1 MEAPEHGLP
10 ALDARYSNA
19 DMSNQ
24 QPRQSAG
31 FTLVELL
38 VVIAIIG
45 ILVSLLLP
53 AVQSAR
59 EAARRMQCSNNL
71 KQIGLAVHNY
81 ATANNE
87 YFPVGSP
94 GDATHG
100 LFTTLLPYV
109 EQQNL
114 YDELDLTGA
123 TVDTFDEPH
132 RYTPLDVYFCP
143 SYPFKQ
149 VFRDMP
155 NIHMNGALSTYQGNG
170 GVLEGDETFDSGV
183 WQNGYVSNNGVFGW
197 QFLRSI
203 NDIRDGTTNTYLM
216 GEFVQRDFVSGQF
229 TEPPGNT
236 RGWIM
241 GATRGSRGLYTCKV
255 FELPPNVKLDR
266 TADGV
271 SFNHLPMG
279 SYHPGGLLFTFCDG
293 SVHFISETINF
304 DVYRNM
310 ATVAGG
316 EVVPGAAY

>member
-1 MEAPEHGLP
+1 MFYSQIHKHHRLDT
-10 ALDARYSNA
+10 ALRGS
-19 DMSNQ
+19 
-24 QPRQSAG
+24 G

-45 ILVSLLLP
+45 ILVALLLP

-81 ATANNE
+81 STANNE

-94 GDATHG
+94 GDAKHG
-100 LFTTLLPYV
+100 LFTTLLPYL

-114 YDELDLTGA
+114 YDDLDLSGA

-132 RYTPLDVYFCP
+132 RYTHLPAYFCP
-143 SYPFKQ
+143 SYPFRKVYQ
-149 VFRDMP
+149 NMT
-155 NIHMNGALSTYQGNG
+155 NHHMNGALATYQGNG
-170 GVLEGDETFDSGV
+170 GVLQGDETPGPG
-183 WQNGYVSNNGVFGW
+183 WLNGYVRDNGVFGW
-197 QFLRSI
+197 QYLRSI
-203 NDIRDGTTNTYLM
+203 NDIKDGTTNTYLM

-229 TEPPGNT
+229 TEPPGNS

-255 FELPPNVKLDR
+255 FEHPPNTQIDR
-266 TADGV
+266 VTDGV
-271 SFNHLPMG
+271 EFNHLPMG
-279 SYHPGGLLFTFCDG
+279 SFHPGGLLFVFCDG
-293 SVHFISETINF
+293 SVHFISETIDF

-310 ATVAGG
+310 ATVADG
-316 EVVPGAAY
+316 EVIPGDAY